1 MLTDVK
7 KKIFSSEKF
16 QRLSVVEPAPLAPV
30 YLRGIAG
37 SLWAF
42 IAAYLFEEFQGQIL
56 LVVPEKDMAEKLSD
70 DCSQLISEANVHLYA
85 AESIHGAQP
94 LDMTATISQV
104 ESLKAL
110 SAQLPGIYVA
120 HATALA
126 FAVPPREQFMRATI
140 ELSTNTETGFEAL
153 LAKLDERGFERKPL
167 VETYG
172 DVAVRGGIV
181 DIFPFIGDN
190 PVRLEFWG
198 DTIESIREFD
208 VLSQRSIRE
217 LQSVSIVP
225 NISEMVLR
233 KDSADSEAASSHHQE
248 KVSFIDFFTPQAIFL
263 TEDPALL
270 EKEIQELE
278 AEGAAPNYAFEEI
291 DEKFRKFP
299 SFIHSVLSK
308 SLAGPFIDFQATLQ
322 PPTNGSIKILLEQV
336 RKLSERNFEI
346 NIASDTEE
354 ESHRIKELIEEAN
367 GQHDDS
373 PGENIGEGDELD
385 SNALQDVL
393 PPVTYLPE
401 TVHSGFLYPS
411 ARIALFTEHEVFG
424 RIKRRGTPQRRRFRG
439 ISPKELHSLRRGDF
453 VVHVDYGIGKFLG
466 LEKIS
471 IGGTEQEVAKIE
483 YDEKGMLFV
492 NLNYINRIQKYSSAE
507 GHTPKLNKLGGG
519 EWEKLKA
526 RAKKKIKDIARDLI
540 ILYAKRKRE
549 EGVSFSPDTH
559 WQKEMEASFMFED
572 TPDQAAATADVK
584 KDMESASPMDRL
596 VCGDVGFGKTEIAV
610 RAAFKTVLNN
620 KQVAVLVPTTILAQQ
635 HFTTFTD
642 RLSRYPV
649 RIASLSRFKSAKEQ
663 TAIAT
668 GLQNGAIDIVIGTHR
683 LLSKDVR
690 FKDLGLLVIDE
701 EQRFGVAA
709 KEKLR
714 TLRSN
719 VDTLTLTATPIPR
732 TLHFSLMGARDL
744 SIINTPPRNRLPIYT
759 EIAQF
764 DKKILREAVLKELHR
779 GGQVYIVNDRVENI
793 DSFASMLQEYIP
805 EARFRIAHGQLK
817 GHELEKVM
825 LDFLEKKCD
834 VLVATK
840 IIESGLDI
848 PNVNTIIIN
857 RADRFGLAEL
867 YQLRGRVGRSNVQ
880 AYSYLLVPPISIL
893 PKATLRRLQAI
904 EEFTELGS
912 GFNLAMRDLEI
923 RGAGNMLGGEQSGF
937 IMEMGFEMYTKTL
950 EEAVSELKNQEFS
963 ELFSADQKTVSV
975 PRTDTIVEADIDA
988 YIPEFYVEDDAER
1001 LDIYRRL
1008 YKTET
1013 LKAADDIRLELI
1025 DRFGSSVEEVENL
1038 FMLSNL
1044 RVLASKAGF
1053 RKIELNKRTLRLY
1066 FPPDTEKEFYENG
1079 VFQTV
1084 MAKAGE
1090 IRTHKVQL
1098 KQEGKQ
1104 LLVHTAL
1111 TNEAGPDR
1119 ILETQKLLEQL

>member
-7 KKIFSSEKF
+7 KKIFSSAEF
-16 QRLSVVEPAPLAPV
+16 QSLSVAEPTPPGPV
-30 YLRGIAG
+30 YLRGVSG

-56 LVVPEKDMAEKLSD
+56 LVVPEKDLAEKLSD
-70 DCSQLISEANVHLYA
+70 DCSQLVSEANVHLFA
-85 AESIHGAQP
+85 VESIHGAQP

-120 HATALA
+120 HAASMA
-126 FAVPPREQFMRATI
+126 FAVPPRDQFIRATI
-140 ELSTNTETGFEAL
+140 ELSANTETGFEML
-153 LAKLDERGFERKPL
+153 IAKLTERGFERKPL

-172 DVAVRGGIV
+172 DIAVRGGIV

-225 NISEMVLR
+225 NISEMVSR
-233 KDSADSEAASSHHQE
+233 KDPPDGAAPSVARAE
-248 KVSFIDFFTPQAIFL
+248 KVSFVDFFMPQAIL
-263 TEDPALL
+263 VSEDLGL
-270 EKEIQELE
+270 IEREIQELE
-278 AEGAAPNYAFEEI
+278 AEGAALDYSFKEI
-291 DEKFRKFP
+291 EEKFRTLP
-299 SFIHSVLSK
+299 SFIHSVISK
-308 SLAGPFIDFQATLQ
+308 SSTGPFIDFQATPQ
-322 PPTNGSIKILLEQV
+322 PPTNGSIKILLQQAG
-336 RKLSERNFEI
+336 KLAEKKFEI
-346 NIASDTEE
+346 NVASDTAE
-354 ESHRIKELIEEAN
+354 ESERIKELIEEAVE
-367 GQHDDS
+367 QHNDSMPQVIADDDQR
-373 PGENIGEGDELD
+373 E
-385 SNALQDVL
+385 SNTLGSVL
-393 PPVTYLPE
+393 PPVNYISE
-401 TVHSGFLYPS
+401 TVHSGFLYPP
-411 ARIALFTEHEVFG
+411 ARIALFTEHEIFG

-439 ISPKELHSLRRGDF
+439 ISPKELHALRRGDF
-453 VVHVDYGIGKFLG
+453 VVHVDHGIGKFLG

-471 IGGTEQEVAKIE
+471 IRGTEQEVARLE
-483 YDEKGMLFV
+483 YDEKGILFV

-540 ILYAKRKRE
+540 VLYAKRKNE
-549 EGVSFSPDTH
+549 EGVQFSPDTH

-572 TPDQAAATADVK
+572 TPDQAAATAEVK

-596 VCGDVGFGKTEIAV
+596 ICGDVGFGKTEIAV
-610 RAAFKTVLNN
+610 RAAFKAVLNN
-620 KQVAVLVPTTILAQQ
+620 RQAAVLVPTTILAQQ
-635 HFTTFTD
+635 HFTTFSD
-642 RLSRYPV
+642 RLNRYPV

-663 TAIAT
+663 AGIIE
-668 GLQNGAIDIVIGTHR
+668 GLGNGTVDIVIGTHR
-683 LLSKDVR
+683 LLSKDVH

-764 DKKILREAVLKELHR
+764 DKKIVREAVLKELHR

-793 DSFASMLQEYIP
+793 DSFAATLQEYIP
-805 EARFRIAHGQLK
+805 EARFRVAHGQLK
-817 GHELEKVM
+817 GHELERVM
-825 LDFLEKKCD
+825 LDFLERKCD

-867 YQLRGRVGRSNVQ
+867 YQLRGRVGRSNSQ

-963 ELFSADQKTVSV
+963 ELFSGEQKGT
-975 PRTDTIVEADIDA
+975 PITRTDTIIEADIDA

-1013 LKAADDIRLELI
+1013 IKAADDIRLELI

-1038 FMLSNL
+1038 FRLSSL
-1044 RVLASKAGF
+1044 RVLAAKAGF
-1053 RKIELNKRTLRLY
+1053 RKIELNKHTLRLY

-1079 VFQTV
+1079 SFQSI

-1090 IRTHKVQL
+1090 IRTHKIQL
-1098 KQEGKQ
+1098 NQEGRQ
-1104 LLVHTAL
+1104 LLVHTTL
-1111 TNEAGPDR
+1111 TNDAGPDR